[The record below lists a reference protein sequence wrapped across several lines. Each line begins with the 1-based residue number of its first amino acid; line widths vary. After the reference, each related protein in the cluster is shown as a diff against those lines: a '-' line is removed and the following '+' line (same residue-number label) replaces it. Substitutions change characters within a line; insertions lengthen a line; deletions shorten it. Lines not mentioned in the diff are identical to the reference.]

1 MRRLVLLCLLLIL
14 PGAAAGAR
22 QPTTTFA
29 AAGDRAVTTM
39 LHVFYAGHG
48 LWNACDNPICGRSNV
63 DWGVD
68 SLTYTLALRWT
79 AKHDP
84 RIATT
89 LKELLATA
97 PTYPAPCQAKPCGWS
112 DVPAWDS
119 IAASREYE
127 ILHDPSA
134 LAKAEAAFAYV
145 EDGKLFALGACP
157 QIRYQQPNGEANHL
171 KTLETDANAIK
182 AALLLYRATHSA
194 GYLDSAVRHYSAVRS
209 LFLDP
214 NVPLYSVYVFDDG
227 KTCTQV
233 PHRFFASVNGDMI
246 WNGLELSRATGDQ
259 RYRNDALATAK
270 AVDHYLSDPAGV
282 FADLQAENDI
292 VEPLVEAMYG
302 LATQAHASFAR
313 SWILRNAAAA
323 ISARK
328 ANGAFGRF
336 FDGPAPIATM
346 TVWQS
351 NGGLAMMVAAAAL
364 QPKKR
369 IPTASRWSGARYVA
383 HPVSDPPAS
392 LTFTGSAIALVGTL
406 GEKCCEA
413 GHARVF
419 VDGRETFDGT
429 GIWQNKSSSGRSLR
443 NTVLFAWRWTN
454 RGTHTISFEPGEP
467 NGKEGASFL
476 HLQGYF
482 AR

>member
-313 SWILRNAAAA
+313 SWILRNAASA
-323 ISARK
+323 ISAL
-328 ANGAFGRF
+328 
-336 FDGPAPIATM
+336 
-346 TVWQS
+346 V
-351 NGGLAMMVAAAAL
+351 
-364 QPKKR
+364 PKKDR
-369 IPTASRWSGARYVA
+369 QRPTIIIQTRNLEMPFSRQS
-383 HPVSDPPAS
+383 
-392 LTFTGSAIALVGTL
+392 FGSQL
-406 GEKCCEA
+406 
-413 GHARVF
+413 
-419 VDGRETFDGT
+419 
-429 GIWQNKSSSGRSLR
+429 
-443 NTVLFAWRWTN
+443 
-454 RGTHTISFEPGEP
+454 
-467 NGKEGASFL
+467 
-476 HLQGYF
+476 
-482 AR
+482 

>member
-1 MRRLVLLCLLLIL
+1 MRRLVLFCLLLIV
-14 PGAAAGAR
+14 PGAAAGAAG
-22 QPTTTFA
+22 PTTTFA
-29 AAGDRAVTTM
+29 AAGNRAVTTM

-48 LWNACDNPICGRSNV
+48 LWNSCDDPICGRSNV

-79 AKHDP
+79 TKHDP
-84 RIATT
+84 RIAAT

-97 PTYPAPCQAKPCGWS
+97 PMYPAPCQAKPCGWS

-182 AALLLYRATHSA
+182 AALLLYRATQSA

-209 LFLDP
+209 LFL
-214 NVPLYSVYVFDDG
+214 
-227 KTCTQV
+227 
-233 PHRFFASVNGDMI
+233 
-246 WNGLELSRATGDQ
+246 
-259 RYRNDALATAK
+259 
-270 AVDHYLSDPAGV
+270 
-282 FADLQAENDI
+282 
-292 VEPLVEAMYG
+292 
-302 LATQAHASFAR
+302 
-313 SWILRNAAAA
+313 RNAAAT

-336 FDGPAPIATM
+336 FDGPAPVATT

-351 NGGLAMMVAAAAL
+351 NGGLALMIAAAAL
-364 QPKKR
+364 DPKHR
-369 IPTASRWSGARYVA
+369 IRTASRWKGARYVA
-383 HPVSDPPAS
+383 GPVSDPPAS
-392 LTFTGSAIALVGTL
+392 LTF
-406 GEKCCEA
+406 
-413 GHARVF
+413 
-419 VDGRETFDGT
+419 
-429 GIWQNKSSSGRSLR
+429 
-443 NTVLFAWRWTN
+443 
-454 RGTHTISFEPGEP
+454 
-467 NGKEGASFL
+467 
-476 HLQGYF
+476 
-482 AR
+482 